1 MPGLTICSALNLKKN
16 ILKPTVEYLC
26 PHQLNIRTKVW
37 NFCSWR
43 AAAAAFHQ
51 RMVKQLQILVVNETW
66 KGEYVYIYI
75 KYKSLVY
82 VLLVI
87 ETWSSDKC
95 KTQKSK
101 NGGTKGSS
109 INDLTHFWHLYFWH
123 FFMPPPSPYYV
134 TFNVR
139 TPLPPLT
146 KQKHF

>member
-1 MPGLTICSALNLKKN
+1 
-16 ILKPTVEYLC
+16 
-26 PHQLNIRTKVW
+26 
-37 NFCSWR
+37 
-43 AAAAAFHQ
+43 
-51 RMVKQLQILVVNETW
+51 MVKQLQILVVNETW

-109 INDLTHFWHLYFWH
+109 INDVTHVWH
-123 FFMPPPSPYYV
+123 FFGNMRDVIYERS
-134 TFNVR
+134 
-139 TPLPPLT
+139 LT
-146 KQKHF
+146 SKMSQMCFCRSIMLR

>member
-1 MPGLTICSALNLKKN
+1 MWLTLAISQGYPLKINAYNYYGLLKRSSLIIRKLQL
-16 ILKPTVEYLC
+16 ISLTKHTV
-26 PHQLNIRTKVW
+26 
-37 NFCSWR
+37 
-43 AAAAAFHQ
+43 
-51 RMVKQLQILVVNETW
+51 
-66 KGEYVYIYI
+66 YI

-123 FFMPPPSPYYV
+123 FFAPPPSPYYV

-139 TPLPPLT
+139 TPLPPVT